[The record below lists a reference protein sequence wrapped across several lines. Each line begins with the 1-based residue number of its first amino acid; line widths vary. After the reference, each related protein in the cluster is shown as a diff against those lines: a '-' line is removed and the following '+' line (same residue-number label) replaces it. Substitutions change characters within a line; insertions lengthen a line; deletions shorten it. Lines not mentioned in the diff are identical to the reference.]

1 MEAREKNEAMT
12 AEAMRAKEEYLFNM
26 GKVTEREICDL
37 EGPHLFT
44 DQFGEQYIQFGSQ
57 YKKVQ
62 KPEPDKIVK
71 AQPFETFSLDGLI
84 DYITQDTEGLFQDPA
99 ARHIVRVKSPTK
111 VEVIAPQRGY
121 WRERE
126 LVAYCDAVVPDICFG
141 RYMDRDDFQIMVQT
155 CFMDS
160 ENRALVLQ
168 LAGNVRKEQTLQTA
182 DDGVSQKITVN
193 AGISTAADVI
203 VKNPVSLIPFRT
215 FHEVEQPASPFVL
228 RFDEEGNPALFT
240 GDGSAW
246 KLEAVATVKAYLKDA
261 LKGLNVDIIA

>member
-1 MEAREKNEAMT
+1 
-12 AEAMRAKEEYLFNM
+12 
-26 GKVTEREICDL
+26 
-37 EGPHLFT
+37 
-44 DQFGEQYIQFGSQ
+44 
-57 YKKVQ
+57 
-62 KPEPDKIVK
+62 
-71 AQPFETFSLDGLI
+71 
-84 DYITQDTEGLFQDPA
+84 
-99 ARHIVRVKSPTK
+99 VRVKSPTE

-126 LVAYCDAVVPDICFG
+126 LVAYCNAVVPDIRFG
-141 RYMDRDDFQIMVQT
+141 RYMDRDEFQIMVQT

-160 ENRALVLQ
+160 DNRALVLQ

-182 DDGVSQKITVN
+182 DDGVSQRITVN

-228 RFDEEGNPALFT
+228 RFDEDGNPALFT

-246 KLEAVATVKAYLKDA
+246 KLEAVSTVKAYLKDA
-261 LKGLNVDIIA
+261 LKGRNVDIVA

>member
-1 MEAREKNEAMT
+1 METKEKNEAMT
-12 AEAMRAKEEYLFNM
+12 AEAMRAKEEYLFNI
-26 GKVTEREICDL
+26 GKLTEREICDL
-37 EGPHLFT
+37 EGPNLFT
-44 DQFGEQYIQFGSQ
+44 DQYGEQYIQFGSR
-57 YKKVQ
+57 YDRVK

-84 DYITQDTEGLFQDPA
+84 DYIIQDTEKLFGNPE
-99 ARHIVRVKSPTK
+99 ARHIVKVKNPTE

-126 LVAYCDAVVPDICFG
+126 LVAYCNAVVPAINFG

-155 CFMDS
+155 CFIES

-193 AGISTAADVI
+193 AGVSTAADVI
-203 VKNPVSLIPFRT
+203 VKNPVLLIPFRT

-228 RFDEEGNPALFT
+228 RFDEDGNPALFT
-240 GDGSAW
+240 GDGSKW
-246 KLEAVATVKAYLKDA
+246 KLEAVAAIRGYLAEALKDA
-261 LKGLNVDIIA
+261 NVDVIA